1 MSVPKSLALAAAI
14 VLGLSTLADAAPRE
28 RYRGASAYGAYGA
41 APARPA
47 AGSCG
52 GGYSCNPQTRDLEQ
66 LADKYRPGW

>member
-1 MSVPKSLALAAAI
+1 MSVPKSLALAAI

-28 RYRGASAYGAYGA
+28 RYRGESAYGAA
-41 APARPA
+41 TARPA
-47 AGSCG
+47 AGSC

>member
-14 VLGLSTLADAAPRE
+14 VLGVSTLADAAPRA
-28 RYRGASAYGAYGA
+28 RRGESAYGA

-47 AGSCG
+47 AGSC